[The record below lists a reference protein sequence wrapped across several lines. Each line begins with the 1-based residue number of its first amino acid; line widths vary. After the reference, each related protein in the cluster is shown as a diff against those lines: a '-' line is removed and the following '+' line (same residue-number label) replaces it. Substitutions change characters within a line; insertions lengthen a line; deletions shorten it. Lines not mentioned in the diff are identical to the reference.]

1 VGRGVDVVGET
12 WALLIVRDAVH
23 GITRFDDLR
32 RHLGIS
38 PTTLTQRLR
47 RLVEAGVLRR
57 RRYEERPPRDEYV
70 LTDRGR
76 ELAAV
81 VLALGGWWNHD
92 VPPGERPV
100 VIVDGETGEEVDP
113 VVVDRRTGRP
123 IEWPR
128 HRFAAGP
135 TASERVRDL
144 IATSDPDR
152 AAS

>member
-23 GITRFDDLR
+23 GITRFDDL
-32 RHLGIS
+32 
-38 PTTLTQRLR
+38 
-47 RLVEAGVLRR
+47 R

-135 TASERVRDL
+135 TASDPVRDL